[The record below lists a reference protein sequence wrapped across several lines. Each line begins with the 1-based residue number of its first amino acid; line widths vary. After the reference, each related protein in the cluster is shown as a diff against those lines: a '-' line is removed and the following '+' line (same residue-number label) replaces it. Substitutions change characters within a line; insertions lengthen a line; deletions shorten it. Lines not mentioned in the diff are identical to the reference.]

1 MKTMNVEP
9 AAAVAPR
16 GGADDD
22 EQITVLGI
30 DPGTARMGY
39 GVVRGDTE
47 YELLDFGCLTTT
59 TDQPP
64 EQRLLTL
71 YRGLHAL
78 VEGHQPQVVAVE
90 RLFFSR
96 NVKTALAVGQAR
108 GVALLAAASN
118 AVPVAEYTPLEV
130 KQAVTGFGRADKDQ
144 VQRMVQAL
152 LQLPA
157 PPRPDDA
164 ADALAVALC
173 HLHAAPAR
181 RWGLRS

>member
-16 GGADDD
+16 GGADD
-22 EQITVLGI
+22 EQTTVLGI

-39 GVVRGDTE
+39 GVVRGDVE
-47 YELLDFGCLTTT
+47 YESLDFGCLTTT
-59 TDQPP
+59 ADQPP

-71 YRGLHAL
+71 YQGLLAL
-78 VEGHQPQVVAVE
+78 VERHQPQVVAVE

>member
-1 MKTMNVEP
+1 MNVEP
-9 AAAVAPR
+9 AAAVVPR

-22 EQITVLGI
+22 EQTTVLGI

-78 VEGHQPQVVAVE
+78 VERHQPQVVAVE